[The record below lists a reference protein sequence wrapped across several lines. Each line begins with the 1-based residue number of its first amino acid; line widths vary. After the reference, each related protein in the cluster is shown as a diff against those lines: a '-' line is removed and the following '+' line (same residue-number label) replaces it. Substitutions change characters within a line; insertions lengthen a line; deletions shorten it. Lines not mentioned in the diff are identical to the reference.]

1 MTNLMGSMLISAGLV
16 TYLGPFNY
24 EFRKRILNTWF

>member
-1 MTNLMGSMLISAGLV
+1 MANLMGSMLISAGLI

-24 EFRKRILNTWF
+24 EFRKNIL